1 MMTKRFMLNVYP
13 FSKSNSSPT
22 YMEGYL
28 VTLIGGETPEIVIS
42 EENILAQVTEPFTP
56 ETLFGDEQMITAVV
70 LSSGWASVGTMQV
83 MLYITVENGVYA
95 WAGLVASPDNFA
107 LLPELPLM
115 APPPGLIYRRGNE
128 WWRIN
133 AVGEAESMQM
143 HSGELSLNPS
153 GTLALYAEIGA
164 QQLMLVH
171 FPEGNSETIDIEG
184 TLVHSSGD
192 MPWLDEDTAVLII
205 VPPEKDPNEG
215 LIGNLSLLHV
225 LEGTI
230 VALPPLLDFYAHPSV
245 TTDGGIL
252 YYQDDELY
260 LWRDDNEQIL
270 NYAHTVAVADELR
283 PLPYVAAPVMSPD
296 GHYVTGV
303 SSLEYGRF
311 TIAYVLADLTN
322 QTTTFLSPFVH
333 LATDAAVPYGI
344 HWSPDSQWVALDP
357 PVWIWDNNVPVI
369 PVANPE
375 NRFLLGAGTSH
386 PIWLDN
392 NQLLFRS
399 VNYEQIRWRYLNIAT
414 GEQFWLDLPDG
425 AEVVHYVPHS

>member
-1 MMTKRFMLNVYP
+1 
-13 FSKSNSSPT
+13 
-22 YMEGYL
+22 
-28 VTLIGGETPEIVIS
+28 
-42 EENILAQVTEPFTP
+42 
-56 ETLFGDEQMITAVV
+56 
-70 LSSGWASVGTMQV
+70 
-83 MLYITVENGVYA
+83 
-95 WAGLVASPDNFA
+95 
-107 LLPELPLM
+107 
-115 APPPGLIYRRGNE
+115 
-128 WWRIN
+128 
-133 AVGEAESMQM
+133 
-143 HSGELSLNPS
+143 
-153 GTLALYAEIGA
+153 
-164 QQLMLVH
+164 
-171 FPEGNSETIDIEG
+171 
-184 TLVHSSGD
+184 
-192 MPWLDEDTAVLII
+192 
-205 VPPEKDPNEG
+205 
-215 LIGNLSLLHV
+215 
-225 LEGTI
+225 
-230 VALPPLLDFYAHPSV
+230 
-245 TTDGGIL
+245 
-252 YYQDDELY
+252 
-260 LWRDDNEQIL
+260 
-270 NYAHTVAVADELR
+270 
-283 PLPYVAAPVMSPD
+283 MSPD